1 MLSEFHKKKRVER
14 YNKKNLLPTF
24 LDVNSGWDDLLG
36 PKNRYSEDFNGKC
49 EKPGNEQCKEQC
61 KEFKAIQ
68 MERIDNKN

>member
-1 MLSEFHKKKRVER
+1 MEGRKVPVWKSKKEVKNKKMLSEFHKKKRVER

-49 EKPGNEQCKEQC
+49 EKPGNE
-61 KEFKAIQ
+61 
-68 MERIDNKN
+68 